1 MAHAGLKA
9 SVPLAGGTFS
19 IAPTTPSLADLAAA
33 DAAEAERR
41 HDPAALRRQ
50 LEAAERIDQIIAV
63 IKVATEMVDALKATN
78 AGPVEINEAAELVLR
93 GERRGAEM
101 VAAMI
106 EAGEIGSG
114 KGRKTFATLG
124 VDKKLRE
131 RFKRLAAID
140 EEAFERQLARAAAA
154 AAGVKSHVPFSA
166 IKMTITK
173 WRVDPEDGLLTR
185 RIFQGDAD
193 DELPTKPKAETPK
206 PIIKQESTAKPT
218 PADIVGLIVPP
229 GSRAGADRVAR
240 ERQRALFEWLRDRDC
255 VAIAD
260 LATTVH
266 IEVPA
271 YTPMMASVYR
281 QRVLHRDVAKLEKLG
296 LVVTKLGKWRGKHA
310 RMVRRA
316 AG

>member
-140 EEAFERQLARAAAA
+140 EEAFERRTRSCSRGGRRRQ
-154 AAGVKSHVPFSA
+154 
-166 IKMTITK
+166 IT
-173 WRVDPEDGLLTR
+173 
-185 RIFQGDAD
+185 
-193 DELPTKPKAETPK
+193 
-206 PIIKQESTAKPT
+206 
-218 PADIVGLIVPP
+218 
-229 GSRAGADRVAR
+229 
-240 ERQRALFEWLRDRDC
+240 RAL
-255 VAIAD
+255 
-260 LATTVH
+260 
-266 IEVPA
+266 
-271 YTPMMASVYR
+271 
-281 QRVLHRDVAKLEKLG
+281 QRN
-296 LVVTKLGKWRGKHA
+296 
-310 RMVRRA
+310 
-316 AG
+316 